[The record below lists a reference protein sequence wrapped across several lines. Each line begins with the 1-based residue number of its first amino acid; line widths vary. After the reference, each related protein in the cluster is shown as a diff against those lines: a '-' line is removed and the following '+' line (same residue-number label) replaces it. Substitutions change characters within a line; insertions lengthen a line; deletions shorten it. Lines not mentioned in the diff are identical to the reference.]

1 MAEGSVRDLSIDEGG
16 KVNGVLMEADGR
28 TSGEDWGVRAE
39 KVIVTTGTFL
49 RGLIHVG
56 KETTPAGWPFWEH
69 IQHVQG
75 LGFRV

>member
-1 MAEGSVRDLSIDEGG
+1 
-16 KVNGVLMEADGR
+16 VLMEADGR

-56 KETTPAGWPFWEH
+56 KETTPAGGRHF
-69 IQHVQG
+69 
-75 LGFRV
+75 LGADTCVWSL